1 MNTLFPSFETRIDS
15 GSKRAL
21 FGLPEFLLGSKLSE
35 RPVK

>member
-1 MNTLFPSFETRIDS
+1 MNTLLPSFETRIDS

-21 FGLPEFLLGSKLSE
+21 AGLPEFPAPKLSD